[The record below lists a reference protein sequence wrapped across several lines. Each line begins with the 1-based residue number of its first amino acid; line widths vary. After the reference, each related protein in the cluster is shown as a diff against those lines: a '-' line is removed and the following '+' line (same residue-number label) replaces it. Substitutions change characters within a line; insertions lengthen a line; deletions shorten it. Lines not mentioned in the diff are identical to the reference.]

1 MSLKNLFMNGK
12 LYTLIIVMFLLF
24 MKGGSF
30 YFKSQYK
37 CYESGGI
44 VMKLFKE
51 VIKNN
56 LKMIIFYILI
66 GIIINFLDLYS
77 VTYYQKILD
86 AFQFQKLTLVPLI
99 IYGFL
104 LIISTLLGYI
114 ENYPEQKLK
123 NKLYLDF
130 KLQSL
135 KKMKTIDYLE
145 YQKIGT
151 GRLTQ
156 KAEDGATASRD
167 ILIDFWL
174 KLFRY
179 LIPTALFSL
188 FFIFRVKKEYVLFV
202 FIGYII
208 VVIISNLILKKLYK
222 LKESILINQE
232 FLNKHL
238 VRGFMELVVFR
249 TNKKFDT
256 EIKVTKEGIKNIVDS
271 KTKIKLVHE
280 IFFTVFA
287 LIVNILKV
295 LVLGYAVMNSDL
307 SVGAVVTVISLL
319 GKAYEPI
326 AIFNVEY
333 VDYKLNKVTVKKY
346 IEFLD
351 LKEDEAINNG
361 LVVKELNGDIEFK
374 NVTYSYNEDKK
385 IINDLS
391 FKINKNSSVA
401 LVGESGSGKSTII
414 KLIMGLIKYDNGKI
428 LIDNNELSKLNLN
441 SFYDNVSYVSQEAP
455 IFDGTLRENLV
466 FDKNIK
472 DDEIIKV
479 LNLVCLDKFYE
490 KLENGLDT
498 ELGEKGV
505 RMSGGERQRVALAR
519 LFFDDSKIIILDE
532 ATSAMDNITEKKVME
547 NIVKQL
553 DNKTLI
559 VIAHRLETIK
569 DVDKIYVLYD
579 GVIKEQGKY
588 IELLNKN
595 GYFTKLYKSIK

>member
-1 MSLKNLFMNGK
+1 MR
-12 LYTLIIVMFLLF
+12 
-24 MKGGSF
+24 
-30 YFKSQYK
+30 
-37 CYESGGI
+37 
-44 VMKLFKE
+44 LFKE

-56 LKMIIFYILI
+56 LKMIIFYVLI

-86 AFQFQKLTLVPLI
+86 AFQFQTLTIVPLI
-99 IYGFL
+99 TYGVLL
-104 LIISTLLGYI
+104 LISTILGYI
-114 ENYPEQKLK
+114 ENYPEQQVK

-135 KKMKTIDYLE
+135 KKMKSIDYLE

-167 ILIDFWL
+167 IMINFWL

-179 LIPTALFSL
+179 LLPTAIFSL
-188 FFIFRVKKEYVLFV
+188 IFIFRVKKGYVLFV
-202 FIGYII
+202 FLGYII

-222 LKESILINQE
+222 LKESILLNQE

-256 EIKVTKEGIKNIVDS
+256 ELKVTKEGIKNIVDG

-295 LVLGYAVMNSDL
+295 VVLGYAVLKSDL

-333 VDYKLNKVTVKKY
+333 VDYKLNKVTVNKY
-346 IEFLD
+346 IELLD
-351 LKEDEAINNG
+351 IKDDEALNSGLKLKELSGN
-361 LVVKELNGDIEFK
+361 VEFK
-374 NVTYSYNEDKK
+374 NVSYSYNNEKN
-385 IINDLS
+385 IINNLS

-414 KLIMGLIKYDNGKI
+414 KLIMGLIKYDKGNI
-428 LIDNNELSKLNLN
+428 LIDDKELSKLNLN
-441 SFYDNVSYVSQEAP
+441 SFYDNVTYVSQEAP
-455 IFDGTLRENLV
+455 IFDGTLRENLI
-466 FDKNIK
+466 FDKKIP
-472 DDEIIKV
+472 DEEIIKV

-532 ATSAMDNITEKKVME
+532 ATSAMDNITEKLVME
-547 NIVKQL
+547 NVVKQL
-553 DNKTLI
+553 DNKTLV

-569 DVDKIYVLYD
+569 DVDKIYVLSD
-579 GVIKEQGKY
+579 GIIQEEGKY
-588 IELLNKN
+588 NELLDKN
-595 GYFTKLYKSIK
+595 GYFTKLYKSAK

>member
-1 MSLKNLFMNGK
+1 
-12 LYTLIIVMFLLF
+12 
-24 MKGGSF
+24 
-30 YFKSQYK
+30 
-37 CYESGGI
+37 
-44 VMKLFKE
+44 MKLFKE

-56 LKMIIFYILI
+56 LKMIIFYVLI

-86 AFQFQKLTLVPLI
+86 AFQFRNLTLFPLI
-99 IYGFL
+99 AYGILL
-104 LIISTLLGYI
+104 LISTILGYI
-114 ENYPEQKLK
+114 ENYPEQQVK

-156 KAEDGATASRD
+156 KVEDGATSSRD
-167 ILIDFWL
+167 IMIDFWL
-174 KLFRY
+174 KLFRN
-179 LIPTALFSL
+179 LLPTAIISL
-188 FFIFRVKKEYVLFV
+188 IFIFRVKKEYVLFV
-202 FIGYII
+202 FLGYII
-208 VVIISNLILKKLYK
+208 VIIISNLILKKLYI
-222 LKESILINQE
+222 LKESILLNQE

-238 VRGFMELVVFR
+238 VRGFMELVIFR
-249 TNKKFDT
+249 TNKKYDT
-256 EIKVTKEGIKNIVDS
+256 EINITKEGIKNIVDS

-295 LVLGYAVMNSDL
+295 IVLGYAVMNSDL

-333 VDYKLNKVTVKKY
+333 VDYKLNKVTVNKY
-346 IEFLD
+346 IELLD
-351 LKEDEAINNG
+351 KKDDEGLNKGLKIRKID
-361 LVVKELNGDIEFK
+361 GDIEFK
-374 NVTYSYNEDKK
+374 NVTYSYNKDKN
-385 IINDLS
+385 IINNIT

-414 KLIMGLIKYDNGKI
+414 KLIMGLIKYNKGNI

-441 SFYDNVSYVSQEAP
+441 YYYDNVTYVSQEAP
-455 IFDGTLRENLV
+455 IFDGTLRENLI
-466 FDKNIK
+466 FDKKIN
-472 DDEIIKV
+472 DDKIIKV
-479 LNLVCLDKFYE
+479 LKLVCLDKFYE
-490 KLENGLDT
+490 KLEDGLDT

-532 ATSAMDNITEKKVME
+532 ATSAMDNITERQVME
-547 NIVKQL
+547 NIIKQL
-553 DNKTLI
+553 DKKTLI
-559 VIAHRLETIK
+559 IIAHRLETIK
-569 DVDKIYVLYD
+569 EVDKIYVLCD
-579 GVIKEQGKY
+579 GIIQEEGKY
-588 IELLNKN
+588 FELLNKN
-595 GYFTKLYKSIK
+595 GYFTKLYKSEK

>member
-1 MSLKNLFMNGK
+1 MR
-12 LYTLIIVMFLLF
+12 
-24 MKGGSF
+24 
-30 YFKSQYK
+30 
-37 CYESGGI
+37 
-44 VMKLFKE
+44 LFKE

-56 LKMIIFYILI
+56 LKMIIFYVLI

-86 AFQFQKLTLVPLI
+86 AYQFQTLTIVPLI
-99 IYGFL
+99 TYGVLL
-104 LIISTLLGYI
+104 LISTILGYI
-114 ENYPEQKLK
+114 ENYPEQQVK

-135 KKMKTIDYLE
+135 KKMKSIDYLE

-167 ILIDFWL
+167 IMINFWL

-179 LIPTALFSL
+179 LLPTAIFSL
-188 FFIFRVKKEYVLFV
+188 IFIFRVKKEYVLFV
-202 FIGYII
+202 FLGYII

-222 LKESILINQE
+222 LKESILLNQE

-256 EIKVTKEGIKNIVDS
+256 ELKVTKEGIKNIVDG

-295 LVLGYAVMNSDL
+295 VVLGYAVLKSDL

-333 VDYKLNKVTVKKY
+333 VDYKLNKVTVNKY
-346 IEFLD
+346 IELLD
-351 LKEDEAINNG
+351 IKDDEALNSGLKLKELGGN
-361 LVVKELNGDIEFK
+361 VEFK
-374 NVTYSYNEDKK
+374 NVSYSYNNEKN
-385 IINDLS
+385 IINNLS

-414 KLIMGLIKYDNGKI
+414 KLIMGLIKYDKGNI
-428 LIDNNELSKLNLN
+428 LIDGKELSKLNLN
-441 SFYDNVSYVSQEAP
+441 SFYDNVTYVSQEAP
-455 IFDGTLRENLV
+455 IFDGTLRENLI
-466 FDKNIK
+466 FDKKIP
-472 DDEIIKV
+472 DEEIIKV

-532 ATSAMDNITEKKVME
+532 ATSAMDNITEKLVME
-547 NIVKQL
+547 NVVKQL
-553 DNKTLI
+553 DNKTLV
-559 VIAHRLETIK
+559 VISHRLETIK
-569 DVDKIYVLYD
+569 DVDKIYVLSD
-579 GVIKEQGKY
+579 GIIQEEGKY
-588 IELLNKN
+588 NELLDKN
-595 GYFTKLYKSIK
+595 GYFTKLYKSAK

>member
-1 MSLKNLFMNGK
+1 MR
-12 LYTLIIVMFLLF
+12 
-24 MKGGSF
+24 
-30 YFKSQYK
+30 
-37 CYESGGI
+37 
-44 VMKLFKE
+44 LFKE

-56 LKMIIFYILI
+56 FKMILFYVLI

-77 VTYYQKILD
+77 ITYYQKILD
-86 AFQFQKLTLVPLI
+86 AFQFQTLTFVPLI
-99 IYGFL
+99 IYGILL
-104 LIISTLLGYI
+104 LISTILGYI
-114 ENYPEQKLK
+114 ENYPEQQVK

-135 KKMKTIDYLE
+135 KKMKSIDYLE

-167 ILIDFWL
+167 IMVNFWL
-174 KLFRY
+174 NLFRY
-179 LIPTALFSL
+179 LLPTAIFSL
-188 FFIFRVKKEYVLFV
+188 MFIFRVKKEYVLFV
-202 FIGYII
+202 FVGYII
-208 VVIISNLILKKLYK
+208 VVIISNIILKKLYK
-222 LKESILINQE
+222 LKESILLNQE

-256 EIKVTKEGIKNIVDS
+256 EIEVTKDGIKNIVDG

-295 LVLGYAVMNSDL
+295 VVLGYAVLNSDL

-333 VDYKLNKVTVKKY
+333 VDYKLNKVTVNKY
-346 IEFLD
+346 IELLD
-351 LKEDEAINNG
+351 IKDDEALNNG
-361 LVVKELNGDIEFK
+361 ITIKELNGNIEFK
-374 NVTYSYNEDKK
+374 NVYYSYNDEKN
-385 IINDLS
+385 IINNLS
-391 FKINKNSSVA
+391 FKITKNSSIA

-414 KLIMGLIKYDNGKI
+414 KLIMGLIKYSKGNI
-428 LIDNNELSKLNLN
+428 LIDGKELSKLNLN
-441 SFYDNVSYVSQEAP
+441 SFYDNVTYVSQEAP
-455 IFDGTLRENLV
+455 IFDGTLKENLV
-466 FDKNIK
+466 FDKKIP
-472 DDEIIKV
+472 DEEILKV
-479 LNLVCLDKFYE
+479 LSLVSLDKFYE

-532 ATSAMDNITEKKVME
+532 ATSAMDNITEKFVMK
-547 NIVKQL
+547 NILKQL
-553 DNKTLI
+553 DNKTLV
-559 VIAHRLETIK
+559 VIAHRLETVK
-569 DVDKIYVLYD
+569 DVDKIYVLSD
-579 GVIKEQGKY
+579 GGIQEEGKY
-588 IELLNKN
+588 SELLNMN
-595 GYFTKLYKSIK
+595 GYFTKLYKSAK

>member
-1 MSLKNLFMNGK
+1 MR
-12 LYTLIIVMFLLF
+12 
-24 MKGGSF
+24 
-30 YFKSQYK
+30 
-37 CYESGGI
+37 
-44 VMKLFKE
+44 LFKE

-56 LKMIIFYILI
+56 LKMIIFYVLI

-86 AFQFQKLTLVPLI
+86 AFQFQTLTIVPLI
-99 IYGFL
+99 TYGVLL
-104 LIISTLLGYI
+104 LISTILGYI
-114 ENYPEQKLK
+114 ENYPEQQVK

-135 KKMKTIDYLE
+135 KKMKSIDYLE

-167 ILIDFWL
+167 IMINFWL

-179 LIPTALFSL
+179 LLPTAIFSL
-188 FFIFRVKKEYVLFV
+188 IFIFRVKKEYVLFV
-202 FIGYII
+202 FLGYII

-222 LKESILINQE
+222 LKESILLNQE

-256 EIKVTKEGIKNIVDS
+256 ELKVTKEGIKNIVDG

-295 LVLGYAVMNSDL
+295 VVLGYAVLKSDL

-333 VDYKLNKVTVKKY
+333 VDYKLNKVTVNKY
-346 IEFLD
+346 IELLD
-351 LKEDEAINNG
+351 IKDDEALNSGLKLKELSGN
-361 LVVKELNGDIEFK
+361 VEFK
-374 NVTYSYNEDKK
+374 NVSYSYNNEKN
-385 IINDLS
+385 IINNLS

-414 KLIMGLIKYDNGKI
+414 KLIMGLIKYDKGNI
-428 LIDNNELSKLNLN
+428 LIDDKELSKLNLN
-441 SFYDNVSYVSQEAP
+441 SFYDNVTYVSQEAP
-455 IFDGTLRENLV
+455 IFDGTLRENLI
-466 FDKNIK
+466 FDKKIP
-472 DDEIIKV
+472 DEEIIKV

-532 ATSAMDNITEKKVME
+532 ATSAMDNITEKLVME
-547 NIVKQL
+547 NVVKQL
-553 DNKTLI
+553 DNKTLV

-569 DVDKIYVLYD
+569 DVDKIYVLSD
-579 GVIKEQGKY
+579 GIIQEEGKY
-588 IELLNKN
+588 NELLDKK
-595 GYFTKLYKSIK
+595 GYFTKLYKSAK

>member
-1 MSLKNLFMNGK
+1 MRLF
-12 LYTLIIVMFLLF
+12 
-24 MKGGSF
+24 
-30 YFKSQYK
+30 
-37 CYESGGI
+37 E
-44 VMKLFKE
+44 E

-56 LKMIIFYILI
+56 LKMIIFYVLI

-86 AFQFQKLTLVPLI
+86 AFQFQTLTIVPLI
-99 IYGFL
+99 TYGVLL
-104 LIISTLLGYI
+104 LISTILGYI
-114 ENYPEQKLK
+114 ENYPEQQVK

-135 KKMKTIDYLE
+135 KKMKSIDYLE

-167 ILIDFWL
+167 IMINFWL

-179 LIPTALFSL
+179 LLPTAIFSL
-188 FFIFRVKKEYVLFV
+188 IFIFRVKKEYVLFV
-202 FIGYII
+202 FLGYII

-222 LKESILINQE
+222 LKESILLNQE

-256 EIKVTKEGIKNIVDS
+256 ELKVTKEGIKNIVDG

-295 LVLGYAVMNSDL
+295 VVLGYAVLKSDL

-333 VDYKLNKVTVKKY
+333 VDYKLNKVTVNKY
-346 IEFLD
+346 IELLD
-351 LKEDEAINNG
+351 IKDDEALNSGLKLKELSGN
-361 LVVKELNGDIEFK
+361 VEFK
-374 NVTYSYNEDKK
+374 NVSYSYNNEKN
-385 IINDLS
+385 IINNLS

-414 KLIMGLIKYDNGKI
+414 KLIMGLIKYDKGNI
-428 LIDNNELSKLNLN
+428 LIDGKELSKLNLN
-441 SFYDNVSYVSQEAP
+441 SFYDNVTYVSQEAP
-455 IFDGTLRENLV
+455 IFDGTLRENLI
-466 FDKNIK
+466 FDKKIP
-472 DDEIIKV
+472 DEEIIKV

-532 ATSAMDNITEKKVME
+532 ATSAMDNITEKLVMG
-547 NIVKQL
+547 NVVKQL
-553 DNKTLI
+553 DNKTLV

-569 DVDKIYVLYD
+569 DVDKIYVLSD
-579 GVIKEQGKY
+579 GIIQEEGKY
-588 IELLNKN
+588 NELLDKN
-595 GYFTKLYKSIK
+595 GYFTKLYKSAK

>member
-1 MSLKNLFMNGK
+1 MRLF
-12 LYTLIIVMFLLF
+12 
-24 MKGGSF
+24 
-30 YFKSQYK
+30 
-37 CYESGGI
+37 E
-44 VMKLFKE
+44 E

-56 LKMIIFYILI
+56 LKMIIFYVLI

-86 AFQFQKLTLVPLI
+86 AFQFQTLTIVPLI
-99 IYGFL
+99 TYGVLL
-104 LIISTLLGYI
+104 LISTILGYI
-114 ENYPEQKLK
+114 ENYPEQQVK

-135 KKMKTIDYLE
+135 KKMKSIDYLE

-167 ILIDFWL
+167 IIINFWL

-179 LIPTALFSL
+179 LLPTAIFSL
-188 FFIFRVKKEYVLFV
+188 IFIFRVKKEYVLFV
-202 FIGYII
+202 FLGYII

-222 LKESILINQE
+222 LKESILLNQE

-256 EIKVTKEGIKNIVDS
+256 ELKVTKEGIKNIVDG

-295 LVLGYAVMNSDL
+295 VVLGYAVLKSDL

-333 VDYKLNKVTVKKY
+333 VDYKLNKVTVNKY
-346 IEFLD
+346 IELLD
-351 LKEDEAINNG
+351 IKDDEALNSGLKLKELSGN
-361 LVVKELNGDIEFK
+361 VEFK
-374 NVTYSYNEDKK
+374 NVSYSYNNEKN
-385 IINDLS
+385 IINNLS

-414 KLIMGLIKYDNGKI
+414 KLIMGLIKYDKGNI
-428 LIDNNELSKLNLN
+428 LIDGKELSKLNLN
-441 SFYDNVSYVSQEAP
+441 SFYDNVTYVSQEAP
-455 IFDGTLRENLV
+455 IFDGTLRENLI
-466 FDKNIK
+466 FDKKIP
-472 DDEIIKV
+472 DEEIIKV

-498 ELGEKGV
+498 ELGEKGL

-532 ATSAMDNITEKKVME
+532 ATSAMDNITEKLVMG
-547 NIVKQL
+547 NVVKQL
-553 DNKTLI
+553 DNKTLV

-569 DVDKIYVLYD
+569 DVDKIYVLSE
-579 GVIKEQGKY
+579 GIIQEEGKY
-588 IELLNKN
+588 NELLDKN
-595 GYFTKLYKSIK
+595 GYFTKLYKSAK

>member
-1 MSLKNLFMNGK
+1 MR
-12 LYTLIIVMFLLF
+12 
-24 MKGGSF
+24 
-30 YFKSQYK
+30 
-37 CYESGGI
+37 
-44 VMKLFKE
+44 LFKE

-56 LKMIIFYILI
+56 LKMIIFYVLI

-86 AFQFQKLTLVPLI
+86 AFQFQTLTIVPLI
-99 IYGFL
+99 TYGILL
-104 LIISTLLGYI
+104 LISTILGYI
-114 ENYPEQKLK
+114 ENYPEQQVK

-135 KKMKTIDYLE
+135 KKMKSIDYLE

-167 ILIDFWL
+167 IIINFWL

-179 LIPTALFSL
+179 LLPTAIFSL
-188 FFIFRVKKEYVLFV
+188 IFIFRVKKEYVLFV
-202 FIGYII
+202 FLGYII

-222 LKESILINQE
+222 LKESILLNQE

-256 EIKVTKEGIKNIVDS
+256 ELKVTKEGIKNIVDG

-295 LVLGYAVMNSDL
+295 VVLGYAVLKSDL

-333 VDYKLNKVTVKKY
+333 VDYKLNKVTVNKY
-346 IEFLD
+346 IELLD
-351 LKEDEAINNG
+351 IKDDEALNSGLKLKELSGN
-361 LVVKELNGDIEFK
+361 VEFK
-374 NVTYSYNEDKK
+374 NVSYSYNNEKN
-385 IINDLS
+385 IINNLS

-414 KLIMGLIKYDNGKI
+414 KLIMGLIKYDKGNI
-428 LIDNNELSKLNLN
+428 LIDGKELSKLNLN
-441 SFYDNVSYVSQEAP
+441 SFYDNVTYVSQEAP
-455 IFDGTLRENLV
+455 IFDGTLRENLI
-466 FDKNIK
+466 FDKKIP
-472 DDEIIKV
+472 DEEIIKV

-532 ATSAMDNITEKKVME
+532 ATSAMDNITEKLVMG
-547 NIVKQL
+547 NVVKQL
-553 DNKTLI
+553 DNKTLV

-569 DVDKIYVLYD
+569 DVDKIYVLSD
-579 GVIKEQGKY
+579 GIIQEEGKY
-588 IELLNKN
+588 NELLDKN
-595 GYFTKLYKSIK
+595 GYFTKLYKSAK

>member
-1 MSLKNLFMNGK
+1 MR
-12 LYTLIIVMFLLF
+12 
-24 MKGGSF
+24 
-30 YFKSQYK
+30 
-37 CYESGGI
+37 
-44 VMKLFKE
+44 LFKE

-56 LKMIIFYILI
+56 LKMIIFYVLI

-86 AFQFQKLTLVPLI
+86 AFQFQTLTIVPLI
-99 IYGFL
+99 TYGVLL
-104 LIISTLLGYI
+104 LISTILGYI
-114 ENYPEQKLK
+114 ENYPEQQVK

-135 KKMKTIDYLE
+135 KKMKSIDYLE

-167 ILIDFWL
+167 IMINFWL

-179 LIPTALFSL
+179 LLPTAIFSL
-188 FFIFRVKKEYVLFV
+188 IFILRVKKEYVLFV
-202 FIGYII
+202 FLGYII

-222 LKESILINQE
+222 LKESILLNQE

-256 EIKVTKEGIKNIVDS
+256 ELKVTKEGIKNIVDG

-295 LVLGYAVMNSDL
+295 VVLGYAVLKSDL

-333 VDYKLNKVTVKKY
+333 VDYKLNKVTVNKY
-346 IEFLD
+346 IELLD
-351 LKEDEAINNG
+351 IKDDEALNSGLKLKELSGN
-361 LVVKELNGDIEFK
+361 VEFK
-374 NVTYSYNEDKK
+374 NVSYSYNNEKN
-385 IINDLS
+385 IINNLS

-414 KLIMGLIKYDNGKI
+414 KLIMGLIKYDKGNI
-428 LIDNNELSKLNLN
+428 LIDDKELSKLNLN
-441 SFYDNVSYVSQEAP
+441 SFYDNVTYVSQEAP
-455 IFDGTLRENLV
+455 IFDGTLRENLI
-466 FDKNIK
+466 FDKKIT
-472 DDEIIKV
+472 DEEIIKV

-532 ATSAMDNITEKKVME
+532 ATSAMDNITEKLVME
-547 NIVKQL
+547 NVVKQL
-553 DNKTLI
+553 DNKTLV

-569 DVDKIYVLYD
+569 DVDKIYVLSD
-579 GVIKEQGKY
+579 GIIQEEGKY
-588 IELLNKN
+588 NELLDKN
-595 GYFTKLYKSIK
+595 GYFTKLYKSAK

>member
-1 MSLKNLFMNGK
+1 
-12 LYTLIIVMFLLF
+12 
-24 MKGGSF
+24 
-30 YFKSQYK
+30 
-37 CYESGGI
+37 
-44 VMKLFKE
+44 MKLFKE

-56 LKMIIFYILI
+56 LKMIIFYVLI

-86 AFQFQKLTLVPLI
+86 AFQFQTLTIVPLI
-99 IYGFL
+99 TYGVLL
-104 LIISTLLGYI
+104 LISTILGYI
-114 ENYPEQKLK
+114 ENYPEQQVK

-135 KKMKTIDYLE
+135 KKMKSIDYLE

-167 ILIDFWL
+167 IMINFWL

-179 LIPTALFSL
+179 LLPTAIFSL
-188 FFIFRVKKEYVLFV
+188 IFILRVKKEYVLFV
-202 FIGYII
+202 FLGYII

-222 LKESILINQE
+222 LKESILLNQE

-256 EIKVTKEGIKNIVDS
+256 ELKVTKEGIKNIVDG

-295 LVLGYAVMNSDL
+295 VVLGYAVLKSDL

-333 VDYKLNKVTVKKY
+333 VDYKLNKVTVNKY
-346 IEFLD
+346 IELLD
-351 LKEDEAINNG
+351 IKDDEALNSGLKLKELSGN
-361 LVVKELNGDIEFK
+361 VEFK
-374 NVTYSYNEDKK
+374 NVSYSYNNEKN
-385 IINDLS
+385 IINNLS

-414 KLIMGLIKYDNGKI
+414 KLIMGLIKYDKENI
-428 LIDNNELSKLNLN
+428 LIDDKELSKLNLN
-441 SFYDNVSYVSQEAP
+441 SFYDNVTYVSQEAP
-455 IFDGTLRENLV
+455 IFDGTLRENLI
-466 FDKNIK
+466 FDKKIP
-472 DDEIIKV
+472 DEEIIKV

-532 ATSAMDNITEKKVME
+532 ATSAMDNITEKLVME
-547 NIVKQL
+547 NVVKQL
-553 DNKTLI
+553 DNKTLV

-569 DVDKIYVLYD
+569 DVDKIYVLSD
-579 GVIKEQGKY
+579 GIIQEEGKY
-588 IELLNKN
+588 NELLDKN
-595 GYFTKLYKSIK
+595 GYFTKLYKSAK

>member
-1 MSLKNLFMNGK
+1 
-12 LYTLIIVMFLLF
+12 
-24 MKGGSF
+24 
-30 YFKSQYK
+30 
-37 CYESGGI
+37 
-44 VMKLFKE
+44 MKLFKE

-56 LKMIIFYILI
+56 LKMIIFYVLI

-86 AFQFQKLTLVPLI
+86 AFQFQTLTLVPI
-99 IYGFL
+99 VIYGVLL
-104 LIISTLLGYI
+104 LISTILGYV
-114 ENYPEQKLK
+114 ENYPEQQVK

-130 KLQSL
+130 KLQAL
-135 KKMKTIDYLE
+135 KKMKSIDYLE

-156 KAEDGATASRD
+156 KAEDGAISSRD
-167 ILIDFWL
+167 IMINFWL

-179 LIPTALFSL
+179 LLPTAIFSL

-202 FIGYII
+202 FLGYII
-208 VVIISNLILKKLYK
+208 VIIISNIILKKLYK
-222 LKESILINQE
+222 LKESILLNQE

-256 EIKVTKEGIKNIVDS
+256 EIKVTKEGIKNIVDG

-295 LVLGYAVMNSDL
+295 VVLGYAVMNSDL

-333 VDYKLNKVTVKKY
+333 VDYKLNKVTVNKY
-346 IEFLD
+346 IELLD
-351 LKEDEAINNG
+351 IKDDEALNKG
-361 LVVKELNGDIEFK
+361 LKIKSLDGNIEFK
-374 NVTYSYNEDKK
+374 NVTYSYNGDKN

-391 FKINKNSSVA
+391 FKINQNSSVA

-414 KLIMGLIKYDNGKI
+414 KLIMGLIKYNKGEI
-428 LIDNNELSKLNLN
+428 LIDNTNLSELNLN
-441 SFYDNVSYVSQEAP
+441 SFYDNVTYVSQEAP
-455 IFDGTLRENLV
+455 IFDGTLRENLI
-466 FDKNIK
+466 FDKKIS

-479 LNLVCLDKFYE
+479 LNLVCLDKFFE

-532 ATSAMDNITEKKVME
+532 ATSAMDNITEKQVME

-553 DNKTLI
+553 ENKTLI

-569 DVDKIYVLYD
+569 DVDKIYVLSD
-579 GVIKEQGKY
+579 GVIQEQGKY
-588 IELLNKN
+588 KELLDKN
-595 GYFTKLYKSIK
+595 GYFTKLYKSAR